1 MLAVAFVAPSLSMV
15 YIIQATST
23 TFQIVTYMLVWQNI
37 VEIEDH
43 KDTLDQILLWWFPFL
58 LVDTGFFI
66 LIQKRELAQF
76 FLY

>member
-1 MLAVAFVAPSLSMV
+1 MLAVAFIAPSLTMV
-15 YIIQATST
+15 YIIHVTST
-23 TFQIVTYMLVWQNI
+23 VFQIVTYMLVWQNI